1 MKRLLL
7 SCVTMVLMLAA
18 LQVSAQDRTV
28 SGRVTSAED
37 GSSLPGVS
45 VVLKGTAIGTQTDG
59 DGRYS
64 LSIPA
69 AGGTLTFSFISL
81 KTQDVAVTTA
91 STVDIVMEA
100 DAATL
105 NEVVVVAGGLTVQRR
120 ELGNQATTVKA
131 ADITQGKSQN
141 AMAGLSGKV
150 PGLLV
155 SAVSS
160 GVNPNY
166 RVVLRGQRSLT
177 GNNQA
182 LLVLDNIIT
191 PSSVLGNLN
200 PEDIEDIQVLN
211 GAGAAALYGSD
222 ASNGALIVTTK
233 RGKAGKTEIKVSN
246 TTTLEMVSFLPKLQK
261 EFGSGTTPDTPPVY
275 NPYENQQYGPRFD
288 GSIRPIGKPLEGID
302 PETGE
307 HIQQYARYSPTDGR
321 TDFWETGMMNQT
333 DFSVTTGDDKGS
345 IYVSGQYFRQHSTV
359 PWDKYKRYSFRANI
373 DRKIGE
379 HFKTLVSTNYISNN
393 YDISTAVGTAYN
405 DVLMSPAQI
414 DITKYSQW
422 RGNPAT
428 NFANPNGYYNEYYDN
443 PYFTLSNNRSDVR
456 NNYLQGVLELR
467 WNPITALTFTS
478 RIGLSHRNVF
488 NKNSTNKFIFSD
500 WTKSADG
507 ADSGGSKTDI
517 AGGVSDGAFYSN
529 QLVVDLFG
537 EYKTKL
543 SDDFS
548 LTLVAGFQAR
558 DNRDKSVNVS
568 GSGLIAPDL
577 YNTGN
582 VTSILGG
589 GEGNSRATQMG
600 VYGDV
605 RFGFRDWAY
614 LHVTGRND
622 WRSVLAKENRSFFY
636 PAADV
641 SIILSDAIS
650 ALKESEW
657 VDALKIRGGFS
668 QVGQV
673 NIGPYALQTI
683 FSQGYGYPYAS
694 GAVQAG
700 GFGLGNTLVSPDLE
714 PEITTS
720 LEGGF
725 DLDLKKYSASIGL
738 TVYKSNTVDQTIDVQ
753 TSSASGYS
761 SFRTNVGEV
770 ENKGLE
776 TYFQVTPI
784 ETSYGLSVMARVTYT
799 LNRNK
804 VISLAE
810 DTDEFILSTFGNGRV
825 IAQVGKPFPYLQVT
839 KYRRT
844 DEGKVIV
851 DANTGFPS
859 TDGTLQDVGTTSPPH
874 ILGLTTEIKYKGF
887 RLAATAE
894 YRNGHYIYNNV
905 ATSYDFSGAGI
916 RSTWYNR
923 ERFVFPNSAYR
934 DPENPGTDEEPNYID
949 NTNVTTTTGG
959 ADFWTDGSRNTTIGE
974 NYTHSAG
981 FWKIREISLRYDFP
995 TAWLS
1000 ATKVIKGA
1008 SISVQGRNLFIWVP
1022 KTNLYA
1028 DPEYSAAGVDS
1039 NAIGFSSIGLTPPA
1053 RYIGGTLSL
1062 TF

>member
-1 MKRLLL
+1 
-7 SCVTMVLMLAA
+7 MVLMLAS

-37 GSSLPGVS
+37 GSTLPGVS

-64 LSIPA
+64 LSIPS

-81 KTQDVAVTTA
+81 KTQDVVVTTQ
-91 STVDIVMEA
+91 SSIDIVMEA

-166 RVVLRGQRSLT
+166 RVVLRGQRSLL

-233 RGKAGKTEIKVSN
+233 RGKAGKTAITISN
-246 TTTLEMVSFLPKLQK
+246 TTTLENVSFLPQLQK

-275 NPYENQQYGPRFD
+275 TPYENQQYGPRFD
-288 GSIRPIGKPLEGID
+288 GSIKPLGKPLQAID

-307 HIQQYARYSPTDGR
+307 HLMQSVKYSPTDAR

-333 DFSVTTGDDKGS
+333 DFSVTTGDDKS
-345 IYVSGQYFRQHSTV
+345 RIYASGQYFRQHSTV

-373 DRKIGE
+373 DRKVGE
-379 HFKTLVSTNYISNN
+379 TVNVGISTNYIANT

-405 DVLMSPAQI
+405 DVLMSPAQV
-414 DITKYSQW
+414 DITKYKKW

-456 NNYLQGVLELR
+456 NNYFQGALELK
-467 WNPITALTFTS
+467 WNPITALTLTG
-478 RIGLSHRNVF
+478 RVGLSSRNVF
-488 NKNSTNKFIFSD
+488 TKNWTGKFTFTD

-517 AGGVSDGAFYSN
+517 PGSVSDGGFYSN
-529 QLVVDLFG
+529 QLITDLLA

-548 LTLVAGFQAR
+548 LTVVGGFQAR
-558 DNRDKSVNVS
+558 DNREKSVSVS
-568 GSGLIAPDL
+568 ANGLVISGL
-577 YNTGN
+577 YNVGN
-582 VTSILGG
+582 TLTNLGG
-589 GEGNSRATQMG
+589 GESNTRATQMG
-600 VYGDV
+600 VYGDI
-605 RFGFRDWAY
+605 RLGFKEWAY

-622 WRSVLAKENRSFFY
+622 WRSVLAEENRSFFY

-657 VDALKIRGGFS
+657 VDALKIRGGYS

-673 NIGPYALQTI
+673 NVSPYALNTVFGQA
-683 FSQGYGYPYAS
+683 YGYPYTS
-694 GAVQAG
+694 GG
-700 GFGLGNTLVSPDLE
+700 GFTLGNTLVSPDLE

-720 LEGGF
+720 VEAGF
-725 DLDLKKYSASIGL
+725 DLDLKKYSASIGM
-738 TVYKSNTVDQTIDVQ
+738 TVYKSNTVDQTIPVQ
-753 TSSASGYS
+753 ISSASG
-761 SFRTNVGEV
+761 FNTLQTNVGEV
-770 ENKGLE
+770 ENRGIE

-784 ETSYGLSVMARVTYT
+784 ETSYGLSVMLRATYT
-799 LNRNK
+799 LNVNE
-804 VISLAE
+804 VISLSEQSDIMVLGSSGSNA
-810 DTDEFILSTFGNGRV
+810 RV
-825 IAQVGKPFPYLQVT
+825 VALVGKPFPYLQVT
-839 KYRRT
+839 KYNRT

-851 DANTGFPS
+851 NSSTGFPA
-859 TDGTLQDVGTTSPPH
+859 TDGSFQNVGTTSPPH
-874 ILGLTTEIKYKGF
+874 ILGLTGEVKYKGF

-894 YRNGHYIYNNV
+894 YRNGHYIYNAV
-905 ATSYDFSGAGI
+905 STSYDFSGAGI
-916 RSTWYNR
+916 RTTWFNR
-923 ERFVFPNSAYR
+923 ERFVFPNSAYE
-934 DPENPGTDEEPNYID
+934 DPENPGTYID
-949 NTNVTTTTGG
+949 NTNVTTATGG
-959 ADFWTDGSRNTTIGE
+959 ADFWTDGTRNTGIGE

-995 TAWLS
+995 TSWLS
-1000 ATKVIKGA
+1000 ATKYIKGA
-1008 SISVQGRNLFIWVP
+1008 SISLQGRNLFIWTP
-1022 KTNLYA
+1022 KTNLYT
-1028 DPEYSAAGVDS
+1028 DPEYSALGSDS
-1039 NAIGFSSIGLTPPA
+1039 NAIGFTSINLTPPA
-1053 RYIGGTLSL
+1053 RYVGGTISL

>member
-18 LQVSAQDRTV
+18 MQVSAQDRTV

-37 GSSLPGVS
+37 GSALPGVS

-64 LSIPA
+64 LSIPS

-81 KTQDVAVTTA
+81 KTQDVAVTSQ
-91 STVDIVMEA
+91 STVDIVMQA

-166 RVVLRGQRSLT
+166 RVVLRGQRSLL

-182 LLVLDNIIT
+182 LLVLDNVIT
-191 PSSVLGNLN
+191 PNSILGNLN

-233 RGKAGKTEIKVSN
+233 RGKAGKTAITVSN
-246 TTTLEMVSFLPKLQK
+246 TTTFENVSYLPQLQK

-275 NPYENQQYGPRFD
+275 TPYENQQYGPRFD
-288 GSIRPIGKPLEGID
+288 GSMRIIGKPLEN
-302 PETGE
+302 GE
-307 HIQQYARYSPTDGR
+307 IQTVRYSPTDAR
-321 TDFWETGMMNQT
+321 TEFWETGMMNQT
-333 DFSVTTGDDKGS
+333 DFSVTSGDDKGS
-345 IYVSGQYFRQHSTV
+345 IYASGQYFRQHSTV

-379 HFKTLVSTNYISNN
+379 HVKSAISTSYISNN
-393 YDISTAVGTAYN
+393 YDISSAVGTAYN
-405 DVLMSPAQI
+405 DVLMSPAQV

-422 RGNPAT
+422 RGNPAS

-443 PYFTLSNNRSDVR
+443 PYFTLSNNRTETK
-456 NNYLQGVLELR
+456 NNYFQGVLELK
-467 WNPITALTFTS
+467 WNPITPLTFTG
-478 RIGLSHRNVF
+478 RLGLTSRNVF
-488 NKNSTNKFIFSD
+488 SKSYTGKFTYTD
-500 WTKSADG
+500 YTKG
-507 ADSGGSKTDI
+507 ISGGSKTDTP
-517 AGGVSDGAFYSN
+517 GSVSDVGSYSN
-529 QLVVDLFG
+529 QLVADLFA

-548 LTLVAGFQAR
+548 LTVVAGFQSR

-568 GSGLIAPDL
+568 ANGLVISGL
-577 YNTGN
+577 YNVGN
-582 VTSILGG
+582 TLTNLGG

-605 RFGFRDWAY
+605 RLGFKEWAY
-614 LHVTGRND
+614 LHLTGRND

-641 SIILSDAIS
+641 SIIVSDAVS

-657 VDALKIRGGFS
+657 IDALKVRGGYS

-673 NIGPYALQTI
+673 NIAPYALATTFGQA
-683 FSQGYGYPYAS
+683 YGYPYAS
-694 GAVQAG
+694 GG
-700 GFGLGNTLVSPDLE
+700 GFTLGNTLYAPDLE

-720 LEGGF
+720 VEAGF
-725 DLDLKKYSASIGL
+725 DLDLKKYSASVGL
-738 TVYKSNTVDQTIDVQ
+738 TVYKSNTVDQTIPVQ
-753 TSSASGYS
+753 ISSATGYNTLQ
-761 SFRTNVGEV
+761 TNVGEV
-770 ENKGLE
+770 QNKGLE
-776 TYFQVTPI
+776 TYIQATPI
-784 ETSYGLSVMARVTYT
+784 ELSFGLSVMFRATYT
-799 LNRNK
+799 INQNE
-804 VISLAE
+804 VISLSDQSDIMVLGSSGSNA
-810 DTDEFILSTFGNGRV
+810 RV
-825 IAQVGKPFPYLQVT
+825 VAQVGKPFPYLQVT
-839 KYRRT
+839 KYNRT
-844 DEGKVIV
+844 DDGKVIV
-851 DANTGFPS
+851 NPTTGFPA
-859 TDGTLQDVGTTSPPH
+859 TDGTFNNVGTTSPPH
-874 ILGLTTEIKYKGF
+874 ILGLTTEVKYKGF

-894 YRNGHYIYNNV
+894 YRNGHYIYN
-905 ATSYDFSGAGI
+905 AISTSFDFSGAGI
-916 RSTWYNR
+916 RSTWFNR
-923 ERFVFPNSAYR
+923 ERFVFPNSAYE
-934 DPENPGTDEEPNYID
+934 DPENPGTFID
-949 NTNVTTTTGG
+949 NTNVTTATGG
-959 ADFWTDGSRNTTIGE
+959 ADFWTDGSRNTGVGE

-995 TAWLS
+995 TSWLS
-1000 ATKVIKGA
+1000 ATKFIKGA
-1008 SISVQGRNLFIWVP
+1008 SLSVQGRNLFIWTP
-1022 KTNLYA
+1022 KTNLYT
-1028 DPEYSAAGVDS
+1028 DPEYSALGADS
-1039 NAIGFSSIGLTPPA
+1039 NAIGFTSINLTPPA
-1053 RYIGGTLSL
+1053 RYVGGTISL